1 MAENV
6 NGSRTKAD
14 LIVEKLDRFDGRV
27 ASVEKEVNAFSA
39 AVAESKSLAEA
50 AAKANAEE
58 QERIKTEIKYVSAQL
73 ESVCISLN
81 ATLVKISEE
90 LDELKKS
97 RQPDIDELASLVAS
111 KIVIPEVGATAQPRE
126 MDYDALGYAV
136 AKSIYVPQAVAEEI
150 DYDDLATKIADKLPA
165 PEYVVPVAEP
175 AQAEVDYDLIAARVA
190 AVVSADPVSPDYIA
204 ARVAEQIVV
213 PAAEQVDY
221 ETLAAKISEKIVVP
235 VAESV
240 VEEREE
246 VAPVYE
252 EVAPVVAEEAH
263 TVVDIDSDAIAEEVV
278 QRLTAAIAESL
289 NPDEIADCVAKRV
302 GSVSPEEF
310 EITVDDDG
318 CDSLAKSVEEKLDYE
333 ELAAKISEKLA
344 PAFMGMGVAGNIDP
358 DELAIAISDK
368 LTVNAA
374 INEDA
379 LAEKAAAILS
389 NYMPEVD
396 SADIADKVIAGVIP
410 AIPSA
415 AAIDS
420 DAIVDEISTR
430 MVENQADSDFDIVID
445 EEGVAALTEN
455 ISAGMK
461 DELNR
466 LNAEQYEKVEG
477 DLLVVRE
484 EVGVVKEEVGRV
496 NEENRQSLQS
506 EISAVKEEY
515 SARFDK
521 VDEDIEEIKKML
533 LAGAVV
539 AVAANAT
546 ANDDET
552 AVAQTEET
560 VEEDVEE
567 ELVTVSDIVG
577 EEVAEEQEVVEEQDD
592 VIEEIVN
599 ELTETPSEGEVLP
612 DETDEEEGGVDF
624 ANMMKYNRSFI
635 SRIIQGSDEQKNYY
649 GQVKTALLSYKKVN
663 SNVAWG
669 AERFNKGRET
679 IARFK
684 IRGKTLCLY
693 LALDPKEFEY
703 SVYHQVDV
711 SDNKSMHGTPMMV
724 KIKSPRGVKKAIR
737 LIDAMLEKRDGVKR
751 TVAERD
757 YAAMYPYETIEE
769 LIEDGLVKDVSKK

>member
-1 MAENV
+1 MAENM

-27 ASVEKEVNAFSA
+27 ASVEKDVNAFAA
-39 AVAESKSLAEA
+39 AVEESKSLAEA

-81 ATLVKISEE
+81 STLTKITEE
-90 LDELKKS
+90 LAELKRKQ
-97 RQPDIDELASLVAS
+97 QPDLDELASLVAS
-111 KIVIPEVGATAQPRE
+111 KIVIPEVGRSAQQQE
-126 MDYDALGYAV
+126 LDYDALGYAV

-165 PEYVVPVAEP
+165 PEYVVPAAEP
-175 AQAEVDYDLIAARVA
+175 ACAEVDYDLIAARVA
-190 AVVSADPVSPDYIA
+190 AAVDTTPVSPEYIA

-213 PAAEQVDY
+213 PAAEQIDY
-221 ETLAAKISEKIVVP
+221 ETLAEKISERIVLP
-235 VAESV
+235 EAESV
-240 VEEREE
+240 VCAEEQ
-246 VAPVYE
+246 VAPVCE
-252 EVAPVVAEEAH
+252 EVVPVVAEEAH
-263 TVVDIDSDAIAEEVV
+263 TVVDVDSDAIAEEVV

-344 PAFMGMGVAGNIDP
+344 PVFMGMGVAGDIDP
-358 DELAIAISDK
+358 DELATAISDK

-374 INEDA
+374 VNEDA

-415 AAIDS
+415 AAIDT
-420 DAIVDEISTR
+420 DAIVDDISAKI
-430 MVENQADSDFDIVID
+430 VENQADSDFDIVID
-445 EEGVAALTEN
+445 EEGVAAIAEN
-455 ISAGMK
+455 ISEGMK
-461 DELNR
+461 DELDR
-466 LNAEQYEKVEG
+466 INAEQYEKVEG
-477 DLLVVRE
+477 ELLSVKE
-484 EVGVVKEEVGRV
+484 EVGVVKEEVSRIG
-496 NEENRQSLQS
+496 EESRQSLQE

-539 AVAANAT
+539 AVAANA
-546 ANDDET
+546 NET
-552 AVAQTEET
+552 AVAQAEG
-560 VEEDVEE
+560 VVEE
-567 ELVTVSDIVG
+567 ELVTVSDVVG
-577 EEVAEEQEVVEEQDD
+577 EEPAEEVVEEQDE
-592 VIEEIVN
+592 VIEEIVSD
-599 ELTETPSEGEVLP
+599 LSETPADGEILP
-612 DETDEEEGGVDF
+612 DGMDEEEGGVDF

-635 SRIIQGSDEQKNYY
+635 ARIIQGTDEQKNYY

-703 SVYHQVDV
+703 SVYHQADI